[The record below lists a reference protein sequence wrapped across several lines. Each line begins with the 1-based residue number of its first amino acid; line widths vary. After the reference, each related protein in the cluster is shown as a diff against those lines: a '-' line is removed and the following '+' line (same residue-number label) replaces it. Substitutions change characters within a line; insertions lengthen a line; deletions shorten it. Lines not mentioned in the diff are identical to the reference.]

1 MLHARNHWKALPSC
15 GPDVKKGHVIKR
27 FLHLLSFWSNR

>member
-1 MLHARNHWKALPSC
+1 MLHARNQWKALPSC

-27 FLHLLSFWSNR
+27 F